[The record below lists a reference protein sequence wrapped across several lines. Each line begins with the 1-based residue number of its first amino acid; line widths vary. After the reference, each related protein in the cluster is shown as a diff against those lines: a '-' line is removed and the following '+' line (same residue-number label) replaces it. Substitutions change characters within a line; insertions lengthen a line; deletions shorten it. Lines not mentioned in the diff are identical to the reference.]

1 MFHDGKFKCDTGGKR
16 LKTSFQKNSLQEK
29 KHSALPSAYPAPHSP
44 GWVDSKCE
52 EQETGGLAV
61 SRGERQVAEGV
72 RKGVE
77 VRKPEA

>member
-1 MFHDGKFKCDTGGKR
+1 MSHDGKSKCDTGGKR

-52 EQETGGLAV
+52 EQETGGLAM
-61 SRGERQVAEGV
+61 SRGEKQVAEGV